1 MKIALI
7 IIIALLFIG
16 AVIDTFII
24 MAMSV
29 INRMS
34 EEEFNDDESSL

>member
-1 MKIALI
+1 MKIAVI
-7 IIIALLFIG
+7 IIITLLFIG

-34 EEEFNDDESSL
+34 EEEHDDSESSL

>member
-16 AVIDTFII
+16 AVIDTLII

-29 INRMS
+29 IHRMS
-34 EEEFNDDESSL
+34 EEEHDDSESSL